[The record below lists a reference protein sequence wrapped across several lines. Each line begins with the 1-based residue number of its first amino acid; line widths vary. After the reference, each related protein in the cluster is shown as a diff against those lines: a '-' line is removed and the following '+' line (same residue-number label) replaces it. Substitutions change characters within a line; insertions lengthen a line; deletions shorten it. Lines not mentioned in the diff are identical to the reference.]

1 MANKFFTAIRAR
13 FFNTAAD
20 TAVDIGVS
28 GDANPRVT
36 IDAGGK
42 LSWGDGTSAVDTN
55 LYRDADN
62 SLKTDDTFKASA
74 LFVDNIEIDT
84 TGASLDQVLK
94 YDGTKFAPGTGG
106 AASVPAALNDLTDV
120 NLTTQAKYQSL
131 VYDGTDWVNDY
142 ANVVSFVQNGEATT
156 LNVGEVVYLH
166 GGTGNHAEVRRAS
179 NTSDTTS
186 SKTVGIVGA
195 TITASNTGPVIT
207 RGYVSGIN
215 LSTGYSVGDIL
226 WLGTGGAFTKTKPTA
241 PAHLVFVGVVVRA
254 TNNGIIYVATQNGYE
269 LDELHNVAINAGTL
283 TNNDALV
290 YDSSTG
296 LWKNSQVAGPTGPT
310 GPTGAT
316 GPTGPT
322 GATGSVGA
330 TGPTG
335 DTGPTGPTGPQ
346 GAQGDIGPTGPTGD
360 TGATGATGPTG
371 PTGAT
376 GDTGATGPTGPTGAT
391 GLQGP
396 TGPTGDTGA
405 QGPTGPTGATGAQGP
420 TGPTGAQGP
429 QGDVGATG
437 PTGATGDQ
445 GPTGPTGTTGAQGP
459 TGPTGSQG
467 PTGPTGPEGVAGP
480 TGPTGATGSQGP
492 TGPTGGSGPT
502 GPTGPTG
509 PQGAAGSVGPTG
521 PGVALQTTAPAS
533 PTAGNL
539 WYNTDTGQTF
549 IYYDGFW
556 SEVGPTPVDSVLTRI
571 GAKGD
576 ILVATSANTVTPVP
590 VGANGRF
597 IMADSS
603 QSSGIR
609 WAALPA
615 LEDDQN
621 ILANQVFS

>member
-131 VYDGTDWVNDY
+131 VYDGAAWVNDY

-156 LNVGEVVYLH
+156 LSVGEVVYLH
-166 GGTGNHAEVRRAS
+166 GGTGDHAEVRRAS

-207 RGYVSGIN
+207 RGYVRGID

-283 TNNDALV
+283 ANNDALV

-310 GPTGAT
+310 GPTGAV

-346 GAQGDIGPTGPTGD
+346 GPQGDVGPTGPVGATGPTGAEGATGPIGPTGATGD
-360 TGATGATGPTG
+360 VGATGPTG

-376 GDTGATGPTGPTGAT
+376 GDVGPTGPTGATGATGAVGPTGATGDIGPTGPQGPQGDVGPTGPTGPTGAT
-391 GLQGP
+391 GPTGPQGNVGPTGP
-396 TGPTGDTGA
+396 TGPTGDV
-405 QGPTGPTGATGAQGP
+405 GPTGPTGAVGP
-420 TGPTGAQGP
+420 TGPTGPTGVQGP
-429 QGDVGATG
+429 QGV
-437 PTGATGDQ
+437 Q
-445 GPTGPTGTTGAQGP
+445 GE

-467 PTGPTGPEGVAGP
+467 A
-480 TGPTGATGSQGP
+480 
-492 TGPTGGSGPT
+492 T

-509 PQGAAGSVGPTG
+509 PQGPKGDTGDIGPTGAEGAASTIPGPTG
-521 PGVALQTTAPAS
+521 PT
-533 PTAGNL
+533 
-539 WYNTDTGQTF
+539 
-549 IYYDGFW
+549 
-556 SEVGPTPVDSVLTRI
+556 GPT
-571 GAKGD
+571 
-576 ILVATSANTVTPVP
+576 
-590 VGANGRF
+590 GAN
-597 IMADSS
+597 
-603 QSSGIR
+603 
-609 WAALPA
+609 ALLGTEEA
-615 LEDDQN
+615 F
-621 ILANQVFS
+621 VFVSLYS